1 MPRRYKK
8 HAVNFAVSQLF
19 CIFAK
24 GKLYEMT
31 RRLFT
36 LIFAVAMT
44 AVVPVTGN
52 AGTAV
57 EIIDND
63 YQNIVISVKGSTLH
77 VVGAAGQTL
86 YIYNVAGVRVMTVK
100 VDGSDRRYELNFPK
114 GCYIVKV
121 GNTARKISIK

>member
-1 MPRRYKK
+1 MIK
-8 HAVNFAVSQLF
+8 
-19 CIFAK
+19 
-24 GKLYEMT
+24 
-31 RRLFT
+31 RLLT
-36 LIFAVAMT
+36 IIFAVALMGVCP
-44 AVVPVTGN
+44 VVGH

-77 VVGAAGQTL
+77 VVGANGQVL
-86 YIYNVAGVRVMTVK
+86 HIYNVAGVRVMTIK

-121 GNTARKISIK
+121 GDTARKISVK